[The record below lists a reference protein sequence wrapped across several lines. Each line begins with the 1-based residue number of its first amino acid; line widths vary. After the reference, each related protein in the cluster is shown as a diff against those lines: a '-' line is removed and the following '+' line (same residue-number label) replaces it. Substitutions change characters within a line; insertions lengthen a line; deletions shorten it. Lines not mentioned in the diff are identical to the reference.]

1 MSDQQP
7 PVEPSNKSTPFSS
20 SGSWAL
26 GLVIVFIGALLL
38 ARNLGVHLAIF
49 EYDNWWAIF
58 ILLASLAPLSRALRL
73 MLRSGWGMDVANALV
88 SAAAIITLGL
98 LILLDLAVLVWWP
111 VFLIIGGLYMMTNK
125 ATK

>member
-1 MSDQQP
+1 MNDQQP
-7 PVEPSNKSTPFSS
+7 PLEPNTKSASVSS

-38 ARNLGVHLAIF
+38 ARNLGINLAIF

-73 MLRSGWGMDVANALV
+73 MVRGGWSMEVANALV

-98 LILLDLAVLVWWP
+98 LILLDLSVLVWWP

-125 ATK
+125 ASK

>member
-1 MSDQQP
+1 MNDQIP
-7 PVEPSNKSTPFSS
+7 PVESGNKSSSVNS

-38 ARNLGVHLAIF
+38 ARNLGINLAIF

-73 MLRSGWGMDVANALV
+73 LVRSGWSMEVANALV

-98 LILLDLAVLVWWP
+98 LILLDLSVLVWWP

-125 ATK
+125 ASK

>member
-1 MSDQQP
+1 MNDQIP
-7 PVEPSNKSTPFSS
+7 PVESSNKSTSVSS

-38 ARNLGVHLAIF
+38 ARNLGINLAIF

-73 MLRSGWGMDVANALV
+73 MVRGGWSMEVANALV

-98 LILLDLAVLVWWP
+98 LILLDLSVLVWWP

-125 ATK
+125 ANK

>member
-1 MSDQQP
+1 MNDQQP
-7 PVEPSNKSTPFSS
+7 PLESNTKSASVSS
-20 SGSWAL
+20 SGSWVL

-38 ARNLGVHLAIF
+38 ARNLGINLAIF

-73 MLRSGWGMDVANALV
+73 MVRGGWSMEVANALV

-98 LILLDLAVLVWWP
+98 LILLDLSVLVWWP

-125 ATK
+125 ASK

>member
-7 PVEPSNKSTPFSS
+7 PVEPSNKSTSFSS

-125 ATK
+125 TTK

>member
-1 MSDQQP
+1 MNDQIP
-7 PVEPSNKSTPFSS
+7 PVESSNKSTSVSS

-38 ARNLGVHLAIF
+38 ARNLGINLAIF

-73 MLRSGWGMDVANALV
+73 MVRGGWSMEVANALV

-98 LILLDLAVLVWWP
+98 LILLDLSVLVWWP

-125 ATK
+125 ASK